1 MWKAAAGTKVKANE
15 VNNGDADEW
24 ETDPDFVNDVSEKE
38 QRWGA
43 KTVEGSGHQASMK
56 LDQLREE
63 VLFFY
68 AIWITFHGLC
78 IGELVYI
85 MEQ

>member
-1 MWKAAAGTKVKANE
+1 MWKAAAGSNVKASE

-24 ETDPDFVNDVSEKE
+24 ETDPDFVNDVSEQE

-56 LDQLREE
+56 LDKLREQ
-63 VLFFY
+63 VFY
-68 AIWITFHGLC
+68 HYTTAVGS
-78 IGELVYI
+78 
-85 MEQ
+85 